1 MLDLINAIMNPLRW
15 IHIMSGAL
23 WFGLVFFINVVILP
37 ALKKN
42 PKDPVILDELFPRIF
57 RLASIVS
64 ATVVVSG
71 TLMLHGMVDGDW
83 TRLLSSGRWGHA
95 LLLGGGLAWGIT
107 IFHFVVESIL
117 AKRMGFDSSAD
128 PQAMAKFHVV
138 IQKVP
143 RVAMV
148 VLSAIFLLMM
158 IAARGI

>member
-1 MLDLINAIMNPLRW
+1 MF
-15 IHIMSGAL
+15 S
-23 WFGLVFFINVVILP
+23 LVASFLFFP
-37 ALKKN
+37 FYCFFFCFY
-42 PKDPVILDELFPRIF
+42 LFF
-57 RLASIVS
+57 
-64 ATVVVSG
+64 
-71 TLMLHGMVDGDW
+71 
-83 TRLLSSGRWGHA
+83 SSGRWGHA